1 MKLAVLLLLLHHK
14 DVNQPEAC
22 QVCGCRRWDCWKNVY
37 DDCAR
42 QQQFSRRIHPDRV
55 SYQLEVASESDS
67 LNKCSDVCVCTRIL
81 T

>member
-1 MKLAVLLLLLHHK
+1 M
-14 DVNQPEAC
+14 
-22 QVCGCRRWDCWKNVY
+22 Y

-67 LNKCSDVCVCTRIL
+67 LNKCSDVCLCVYAYTYMIKNMYEQYFGAL
-81 T
+81 